1 MLSLILINSRNPPI
15 LIIKIRQIR
24 YKTGLI
30 KQTPWKIWLPLIFL
44 NILIRGL
51 WLNEKMPTF

>member
-1 MLSLILINSRNPPI
+1 MKIKLTFFCGELVSMLSLILINSRNPPI

-30 KQTPWKIWLPLIFL
+30 KQTPWKIWLPLIF
-44 NILIRGL
+44 
-51 WLNEKMPTF
+51 

>member
-15 LIIKIRQIR
+15 LIIQIRQIR

-30 KQTPWKIWLPLIFL
+30 KQTPWKILLPLIFL